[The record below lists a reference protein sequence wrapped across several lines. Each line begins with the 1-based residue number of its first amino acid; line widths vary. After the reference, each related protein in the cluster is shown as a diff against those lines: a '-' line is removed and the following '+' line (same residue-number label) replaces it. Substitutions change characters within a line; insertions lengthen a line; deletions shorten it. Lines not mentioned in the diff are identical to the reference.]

1 MKAAERWLAAVWPV
15 VRGRLPASP
24 AQVVEVGCGP
34 LGGFVPMLRSGG
46 YEALGVDPESPEGAH
61 YRRVG
66 FENAELA
73 HHVNAVVAS
82 TSLHHVANP
91 AEVLDR
97 IATILVDGG
106 RLIVIEWAWEDFD
119 EATAD
124 WCFERLGPDEEAR
137 WLHRRRDEW
146 LDSGQSWSAYLRTW
160 AEEEQLHSGSTLL
173 RLLDERFR
181 REHLAHGQYFF
192 PDLARATE
200 EDERTAIATRQIR
213 ATRID
218 YVGALH

>member
-1 MKAAERWLAAVWPV
+1 VKAAERWLAAVWPV
-15 VRGRLPASP
+15 VRGWLPASP

-46 YEALGVDPESPEGAH
+46 YEAVGVDPKAPEETY
-61 YRRVG
+61 YRRVA
-66 FENAELA
+66 FENAELV
-73 HHVNAVVAS
+73 HHVDAVVAS

-91 AEVLDR
+91 AEVRDR

-124 WCFERLGPDEEAR
+124 WCFERLGPDEEAG

-146 LDSGQSWSAYLRTW
+146 LDSGQPWSSYLRAW

-181 REHLAHGQYFF
+181 REHLAHGPYFF

-218 YVGALH
+218 YVGTLH